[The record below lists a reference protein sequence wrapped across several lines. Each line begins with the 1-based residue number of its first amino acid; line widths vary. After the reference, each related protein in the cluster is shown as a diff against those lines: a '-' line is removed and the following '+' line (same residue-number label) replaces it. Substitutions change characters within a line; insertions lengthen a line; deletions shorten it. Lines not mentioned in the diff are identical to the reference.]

1 MPARRRTASQSP
13 LNQAVKAG
21 RKALRRAEKQI
32 PTDLRRQI
40 NRSIADGQKTF
51 NAVVKDIRTRVS
63 KATAPGEMDRALK
76 RFGDLSKQV
85 EGLARSLTARAASAT
100 RPAPARR
107 TATRRA
113 ATRPAAKPRATARK
127 PATRKTAAR
136 PTNTRRKASAAVVT
150 APPAVP
156 EAPAEPMA

>member
-1 MPARRRTASQSP
+1 MPARRRTVPRSR

-21 RKALRRAEKQI
+21 RKALRQAEKRI

-51 NAVVKDIRTRVS
+51 NAVLKDIRTRVS
-63 KATAPGEMDRALK
+63 KATAPGEMDRALR

-85 EGLARSLTARAASAT
+85 EGLARNLTARAASAT
-100 RPAPARR
+100 GTASARRPATRR
-107 TATRRA
+107 TAA
-113 ATRPAAKPRATARK
+113 RPAAKPRATARK
-127 PATRKTAAR
+127 PATRKTATR
-136 PTNTRRKASAAVVT
+136 RTTSRRKASPAVVT